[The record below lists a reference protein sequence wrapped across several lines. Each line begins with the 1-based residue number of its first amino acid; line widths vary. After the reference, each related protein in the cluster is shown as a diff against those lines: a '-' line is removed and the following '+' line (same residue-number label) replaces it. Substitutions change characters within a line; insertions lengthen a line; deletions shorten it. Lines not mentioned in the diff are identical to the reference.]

1 MDTDPFP
8 EEPDAGAAKAPTN
21 INSALPGFLAAR
33 IELASIEAKEA
44 ASFTGKKIV
53 YGLALGIS
61 LLLVWCLLLAGVA
74 GILGPIADQWLAS
87 KADWLPGWAAVMIGL
102 ALIHGVMA
110 LILLSVLKKAP
121 ATPLFELSRKEIEND
136 KLWLKKNK

>member
-1 MDTDPFP
+1 MDSDPSPKEP
-8 EEPDAGAAKAPTN
+8 EAGPAKAPSNITN
-21 INSALPGFLAAR
+21 ALPGFLAAR

-53 YGLALGIS
+53 CGLALGIS
-61 LLLVWCLLLAGVA
+61 ALLVWCLLLVGIT
-74 GILGPIADQWLAS
+74 GILGPIADQWLKG
-87 KADWLPGWAAVMIGL
+87 KADWLPGWAAVVVAL
-102 ALIHGVMA
+102 ALIHGVMT

-121 ATPLFELSRKEIEND
+121 VTPLFELSRREIEND